1 MDLAMLVMT
10 GGRER
15 TEPEY
20 QALLRRAG
28 LKITNVTS
36 TGTELSLIEARPA

>member
-1 MDLAMLVMT
+1 MLVIT

-15 TEPEY
+15 TELEY
-20 QALLRRAG
+20 QALLGRAG

-36 TGTELSLIEARPA
+36 TGTELSAIEAQPA